1 MTPQNVN
8 CEAMDRSMPKMN
20 MKSYTISKT
29 ARLFGLSRSTL
40 LYYDRVGLISP
51 SFRTSSGYRIYTEE
65 DVKRLRRICRLR
77 QASLSIEDIRSILR
91 SEGNSTADLLQK
103 RMEEIGEEIV
113 VLKAKQRLIAAMLKG
128 MALDESP
135 PEVNKEMWIEMLRAA
150 GMNEQGMERW
160 HAEFESRAPEAHHS
174 FLISLGIP
182 EEEALR
188 VRQWSRKRVGT

>member
-135 PEVNKEMWIEMLRAA
+135 PEVNKEMWTFYRTYSA
-150 GMNEQGMERW
+150 GR
-160 HAEFESRAPEAHHS
+160 
-174 FLISLGIP
+174 SLF
-182 EEEALR
+182 A
-188 VRQWSRKRVGT
+188 VGDILYWTSTGFYSTLF